1 MIAFSVSSWSSL
13 GRRWV
18 WLRVLTFSL
27 ALLLLP
33 RIAPLFKSGLI
44 LDRHHMATA
53 STFLDISLCSF
64 KHATQFIQALF
75 RPMHMVVRDE
85 VPIARWKRRENEISS
100 QLWANWE
107 AQLLQP
113 LLAWFQQKPLRH

>member
-18 WLRVLTFSL
+18 WLRVLTFSLTFSL

-53 STFLDISLCSF
+53 GTFLDISLYSF
-64 KHATQFIQALF
+64 KLATQFIQALF
-75 RPMHMVVRDE
+75 RPMHMVV
-85 VPIARWKRRENEISS
+85 
-100 QLWANWE
+100 
-107 AQLLQP
+107 
-113 LLAWFQQKPLRH
+113 